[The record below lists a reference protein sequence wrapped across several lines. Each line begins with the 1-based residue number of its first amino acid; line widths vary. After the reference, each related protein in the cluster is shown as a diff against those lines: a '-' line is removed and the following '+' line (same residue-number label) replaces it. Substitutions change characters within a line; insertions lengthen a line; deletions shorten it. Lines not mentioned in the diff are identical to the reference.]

1 MLRNKK
7 KKALKIGVATT
18 CFLSLGITTFATP
31 LAYGMTATKEKVDI
45 VNNKLDIYPLPQKTE
60 YTSQDG
66 FKIKGK
72 INIVVHG
79 EQEKATLPRLKN
91 SLDKHKIPYEVGE
104 NVDNNKAN
112 IILSSDK
119 EHCNDC
125 TEGMTDNLGTLK
137 KEEGYILSASDD
149 VNKNGL
155 IKITGTDKDGV
166 YYGVLTLDQ
175 ILDQSTG
182 SNKIAEVVI
191 SDSPEIKHR
200 GFIEGF
206 YGTPWSHE
214 DRKSLM
220 KDTSEYKM
228 NTYIYAPKDDIYHRA
243 EWKELYPADKA
254 KEIAELAKAGT
265 DNNLN
270 FCWTIHPGAT
280 LQFTDED
287 YNAIINK
294 FEQLYSLGVRQFGVL
309 FDDTDDWSRGKLQA
323 EWINRINKEFV
334 KAKGDVAPMIV
345 ISARYNSAWGP
356 NIDRYFKPFMETL
369 DKDIEVMWTGHA
381 TMSNVSKEVFE
392 WPKTATGVDKD
403 VSVWWNYPV
412 NDYCDSKLLMAPMP
426 NLNPDLDNVTG
437 FFSNP
442 MNQAEASKVAL
453 YSIADYTWNTNE
465 FKYQKSWERA
475 IEELVP
481 EASEEFKRF
490 ASNISYLS
498 DDGGAS
504 GPFIFDE
511 SVYLKEKIDSFKNA
525 IQKGESIK
533 KAATVLLNEFNTLKS
548 DAKTLKSKLK
558 NKNLLKEITPF
569 LGAYE
574 SLSEAGIASMK
585 AIIAAEE
592 GAIKEW
598 ITNTKIANQKLNAM
612 NDFTVDRIE
621 AEGPKTYVV
630 DVGTKLLK
638 PLVSETITKGESIM
652 SEKLNGD
659 KSPKVIG
666 NVKDMPKVDVKTTS
680 GKYSI
685 NDISNINMNNNDYI
699 GFAMPKAV
707 MLDKIELK
715 ADNYDDIEL
724 QYSLN
729 GIEWTKAETEMV
741 DGVLT
746 SNTDVPATFVRVVNI
761 SSGSISPKINKLE
774 TTPIYKTKLAISENI
789 GIYGDNKIENAI
801 DGDMETKYW
810 SNKPSAE
817 GHYIKVDLGSVIPL
831 YDVKSYF
838 AVSDRMRN
846 SEYEIS
852 VDGDNWT
859 SLGELK
865 YVEENGK
872 MVAAVNAE
880 GQMAR
885 YIRIKA
891 NGSNTEGNS
900 SYWVQLYEI
909 EINKTVPSESDDY
922 VELVTGN
929 PKGNFENLYDGD
941 LSTAYAPESVK
952 SGDNIV
958 YKMSRVTDVQELMF
972 LQDEKNISDAK
983 VSIKGLDGKWLDV
996 GKLDE
1001 EFKTFDIKKT
1011 ILEVKLEFDSSKP
1024 APKIYEI
1031 ITKEGAVESPKE
1043 VDKSKLKDLIS
1054 SAKKLDLSK
1063 YTSKT
1068 AKLVK
1073 DSLKEAEKVLNNED
1087 VTQEQIDKA
1096 VKGLQESIDKLV
1108 LKNDKDNASDPD
1120 KGEGSNNNTKPD
1132 DTNNNGNNSGSD
1144 GANNNKPIPDT
1155 GRENLGFMAGAV
1167 GLILA
1172 GLGILKKRG

>member
-1 MLRNKK
+1 MLKNKK
-7 KKALKIGVATT
+7 KKAVKIGIATT
-18 CFLSLGITTFATP
+18 CFLSIGITTFQAP
-31 LAYGMTATKEKVDI
+31 LTYAMGATKEPMDV
-45 VNNKLDIYPLPQKTE
+45 VNKKLDIYPLPQKIE
-60 YTSQDG
+60 YKSQEG

-72 INIVVHG
+72 INIVIHG
-79 EQEKATLPRLKN
+79 EQEKATLPRLKK
-91 SLDKHKIPYEVGE
+91 SLDKHKISYEVSE
-104 NVDNNKAN
+104 RIDDKKTN
-112 IILSSDK
+112 IVMSSDK
-119 EHCNDC
+119 EHCDDC
-125 TEGMTDNLGTLK
+125 TEGINDSLGTLK
-137 KEEGYILSASDD
+137 KDEGYVLSTSDD
-149 VNKNGL
+149 VNKNGI
-155 IKITGTDKDGV
+155 IKITGADKDGV

-175 ILDQSTG
+175 ILNQATG
-182 SNKIAEVVI
+182 LNKIAEVTI
-191 SDSPEIKHR
+191 SDNPEIKHR

-228 NTYIYAPKDDIYHRA
+228 NTYIYAPKDDIYHR
-243 EWKELYPADKA
+243 EQWKELYPEDKA
-254 KEIAELAKAGT
+254 KEISELAKAGT

-280 LQFTDED
+280 LQFTDDD
-287 YNAIINK
+287 YKAIINK

-356 NIDRYFKPFMETL
+356 NINKYFKPFMETL

-381 TMSNVSKEVFE
+381 TMSNVSKDVFE

-403 VSVWWNYPV
+403 VAVWWNYPV

-442 MNQAEASKVAL
+442 MNQAESSKVAL

-465 FKYQKSWERA
+465 FKYQKSWEKA

-481 EASEEFKRF
+481 EVLEEFKRF

-511 SVYLKEKIDSFKNA
+511 SVYLKEKIDLFKNA

-533 KAATVLLNEFNTLKS
+533 KSATVLLNEFNILKS
-548 DAKTLKSKLK
+548 DSNNIKSKIQ

-574 SLSEAGIASMK
+574 ALSESGISAMK
-585 AIIAAEE
+585 SIIAAEE
-592 GAIKEW
+592 GNIKEW
-598 ITNTKIANQKLNAM
+598 ITNTKVAKQKLDSM
-612 NDFTVDRIE
+612 NNFTVDRIE
-621 AEGPKTYVV
+621 GEGPKKYVV

-638 PLVSETITKGESIM
+638 PLVSDTIKKAEEMM
-652 SEKLNGD
+652 SNTLNGD
-659 KSPKVIG
+659 KSPKVIS
-666 NVKDMPKVDVKTTS
+666 NIKDIQKVDVNTES

-685 NDISNINMNNNDYI
+685 NDILNLNLKKDDYI
-699 GFAMPKAV
+699 GFAMPKAM

-715 ADNYDDIEL
+715 SNDYENVRVE
-724 QYSLN
+724 YSLN
-729 GIEWTKAETEMV
+729 GVEWIKADTEV
-741 DGVLT
+741 IDGVLT
-746 SNTDVPATFVRVVNI
+746 SKGNVAATFVRV
-761 SSGSISPKINKLE
+761 INTSDNGILNDIKKLE
-774 TTPIYKTKLAISENI
+774 ATPIYKAKLSISENI
-789 GIYGDNKIENAI
+789 GTYESNNIENAI

-810 SNKPSAE
+810 SNKPTAE
-817 GHYIKVDLGSVIPL
+817 GHQIKVDLGSVVPL

-865 YVEENGK
+865 YVEEDGK
-872 MVAAVNAE
+872 MVASINAH
-880 GQMAR
+880 GKMAR

-909 EINKTVPSESDDY
+909 EVNKTVESDGSDY

-929 PKGNFENLYDGD
+929 PKGEFKNLYDGN
-941 LSTAYAPESVK
+941 LSTAYSPETVTN
-952 SGDNIV
+952 GDNIV
-958 YKMSRVTDVQELMF
+958 YKMSRVTDVEELMV
-972 LQDEKNISDAK
+972 LQDDKNISNAK
-983 VSIKGLDGKWLDV
+983 VTVKCTDGKWIEI

-1001 EFKTFDIKKT
+1001 EFKNFNLKKK

-1024 APKIYEI
+1024 VPKIYEI
-1031 ITKEGAVESPKE
+1031 ITKEGTVESPSEVNKE
-1043 VDKSKLKDLIS
+1043 KLKNLIS
-1054 SAKKLDLSK
+1054 STKKLDLLK
-1063 YTSKT
+1063 YTDETSKV
-1068 AKLVK
+1068 VK
-1073 DSLKEAEKVLNNED
+1073 EYLKEAEKVLDDEEA
-1087 VTQEQIDKA
+1087 TQEQVDKA
-1096 VKGLQESIDKLV
+1096 FEELQASIDKLV
-1108 LKNDKDNASDPD
+1108 LKSNKDHIDNSEKED
-1120 KGEGSNNNTKPD
+1120 ESNTNTKP
-1132 DTNNNGNNSGSD
+1132 G
-1144 GANNNKPIPDT
+1144 NNKPIPDT
-1155 GRENLGFMAGAV
+1155 GRNNLGFMTGAIAA
-1167 GLILA
+1167 ILT
-1172 GLGILKKRG
+1172 GITMLKKKS

>member
-31 LAYGMTATKEKVDI
+31 LAYGMTATKEPVDI
-45 VNNKLDIYPLPQKTE
+45 VNKKLDIYPLPQKIE
-60 YTSQDG
+60 YKSQEE
-66 FKIKGK
+66 FKLKGK
-72 INIVVHG
+72 VNIVVHG
-79 EQEKATLPRLKN
+79 EQEKATLPRLKK
-91 SLDKHKIPYEVGE
+91 SLDKHKISYEVTE
-104 NVDNNKAN
+104 KVDDKKAN

-119 EHCNDC
+119 EHCDDC
-125 TEGMTDNLGTLK
+125 TEGISDKLGTLK
-137 KEEGYILSASDD
+137 KEEGYILSTSDD
-149 VNKNGL
+149 VNKNGI

-191 SDSPEIKHR
+191 SDNPEIKHR

-243 EWKELYPADKA
+243 EWKKLYPEDKA

-287 YNAIINK
+287 YKAIINK

-356 NIDRYFKPFMETL
+356 NIDRYFKPFMQTL

-403 VSVWWNYPV
+403 VAVWWNYPV

-465 FKYQKSWERA
+465 FKYQKSWERS

-548 DAKTLKSKLK
+548 DAKTLKLKLK

-574 SLSEAGIASMK
+574 ALSESGISAMK
-585 AIIAAEE
+585 SIIAAEE
-592 GAIKEW
+592 GNIKEW
-598 ITNTKIANQKLNAM
+598 ITNTKVAKQKLDSM
-612 NDFTVDRIE
+612 NNFTVDRIE
-621 AEGPKTYVV
+621 SEGAKEYIV

-638 PLVSETITKGESIM
+638 PLVSDTIKKAEEMM
-652 SEKLNGD
+652 SKTLNGD
-659 KSPKVIG
+659 KSSKVIS
-666 NVKDMPKVDVKTTS
+666 NVKDIQKVEVKTQE

-685 NDISNINMNNNDYI
+685 NDVSNIKMNKNDYI
-699 GFAMPKAV
+699 GFAMPKAM

-715 ADNYDDIEL
+715 SDNYDDIEL

-729 GIEWTKAETEMV
+729 GIEWIKAETEVV
-741 DGVLT
+741 DGVVT
-746 SNTDVPATFVRVVNI
+746 SKENVAATFVRVINVSDN
-761 SSGSISPKINKLE
+761 SISQDIKKLE
-774 TTPIYKTKLAISENI
+774 VTPIYKAKLSISENI
-789 GIYGDNKIENAI
+789 GTYDDNKIENAI
-801 DGDMETKYW
+801 DGNMETKYW

-817 GHYIKVDLGSVIPL
+817 GHHIKVDLGSVIPL

-859 SLGELK
+859 SLGNLN
-865 YVEENGK
+865 YIEENDK
-872 MVAAVNAE
+872 MVAAVDAK

-909 EINKTVPSESDDY
+909 EVNKTVDNEGNDY

-929 PKGNFENLYDGD
+929 PKGEFKNLYDGN
-941 LSTAYAPESVK
+941 LSTAYSPESVNT
-952 SGDNIV
+952 GDNIV

-972 LQDEKNISDAK
+972 LQDEKNLSDAK
-983 VSIKGLDGKWLDV
+983 VSVKGVDGKWTQV
-996 GKLDE
+996 GNLDE
-1001 EFKTFDIKKT
+1001 EFKTFNIKKT
-1011 ILEVKLEFDSSKP
+1011 ILEVKLEFDSSKQ

-1054 SAKKLDLSK
+1054 TTKKLDLSK
-1063 YTSKT
+1063 YTDETSKV
-1068 AKLVK
+1068 VK
-1073 DSLKEAEKVLNNED
+1073 GALKDAEKVLNNEQA
-1087 VTQEQIDKA
+1087 TQEQVDEV
-1096 VKGLQESIDKLV
+1096 VKCLQNSIDKLV
-1108 LKNDKDNASDPD
+1108 LKDDKENNGDTD
-1120 KGEGSNNNTKPD
+1120 KEEGPNTKPGDTTDKD
-1132 DTNNNGNNSGSD
+1132 DNNIGSG
-1144 GANNNKPIPDT
+1144 GTNNNKPMPET
-1155 GRENLGFMAGAV
+1155 GRNNLGFMAGAI
-1167 GLILA
+1167 GFILA
-1172 GLGILKKRG
+1172 GISVLKKRG